1 MSFILEPHPRQQ
13 PFLLLQS
20 SIAQSG
26 IGIIRQLLKNASS
39 RHALLFC
46 FLHSSLLSLHGAH
59 VQTYD
64 LLDNVPGYKDD
75 YEDPRRRIQ
84 SAVENAPA
92 GPLDFVIDSVDTL
105 ASDIGS
111 ISGTYEFLT
120 ELRSLVRARSSPSR
134 LVVHVLSPS
143 PLLPLLCQ
151 PGFSP
156 SLTHVI
162 SHPPAVLVHMS
173 TEYLTLPPPLSP
185 EAKFWSIF
193 LPVSER
199 VYESERL
206 IFGAEGEGTGDD
218 DELVIEIVVR
228 GDGEGLR
235 RRGVDRTLQG
245 WSFARGPHPLSE
257 MIALQSMYSRNT
269 AERTVLDPTQN
280 ASFNLTL
287 TASQQKNRA
296 QVPLPYVHEGEFIS
310 FHFSWLIGLGRPL
323 EKQPSAPAAIFY
335 DPDSADDIDDDDPD
349 EDLDI

>member
-1 MSFILEPHPRQQ
+1 MSFIREPRPRQQ

-26 IGIIRQLLKNASS
+26 IGIIHQLLEDASV
-39 RHALLFC
+39 HALLFC
-46 FLHSSLLSLHGAH
+46 FLHSSLLSLQGPR
-59 VQTYD
+59 VQTHD
-64 LLDNVPGYKDD
+64 LLDNVAGYNDDYKD
-75 YEDPRRRIQ
+75 PRDHIR
-84 SAVENAPA
+84 SAVKNVPA

-111 ISGTYEFLT
+111 ISDTYKFLS
-120 ELRSLVRARSSPSR
+120 ELLSLIRARSSPSR

-156 SLTHVI
+156 SLTHVVA
-162 SHPPAVLVHMS
+162 HPPALLLHLS

-185 EAKFWSIF
+185 ETKFWGIF

-199 VYESERL
+199 VHDSERL
-206 IFGAEGEGTGDD
+206 IFGAEGEGTGDH
-218 DELVIEIVVR
+218 DELVVEVIVR
-228 GDGEGLR
+228 GDGEGSR

-245 WSFARGPHPLSE
+245 WSLYRGPCPLSE
-257 MIALQSMYSRNT
+257 MIALKSLYTRNVV
-269 AERTVLDPTQN
+269 AEPPTILDPTQN
-280 ASFNLTL
+280 VSFNLSL
-287 TASQQKNRA
+287 TASQQTSRA
-296 QVPLPYVHEGEFIS
+296 QVPLPYVHD
-310 FHFSWLIGLGRPL
+310 GR
-323 EKQPSAPAAIFY
+323 EKQSPVPAAIFY

>member
-1 MSFILEPHPRQQ
+1 MSFIREPRRRQQ

-26 IGIIRQLLKNASS
+26 IGIIRQLLEDASD
-39 RHALLFC
+39 HALLFC
-46 FLHSSLLSLHGAH
+46 RLHSSLLSLQGTH
-59 VQTYD
+59 VQTYN
-64 LLDNVPGYKDD
+64 LLDNIPGYNDN
-75 YEDPRRRIQ
+75 YEDPRHRIQ
-84 SAVENAPA
+84 SAVDNAPA
-92 GPLDFVIDSVDTL
+92 GPLDFIIDSADTL

-111 ISGTYEFLT
+111 ISETYRFLS
-120 ELRSLVRARSSPSR
+120 ELMSLIRGRSSASR
-134 LVVHVLSPS
+134 LIIHALSPS
-143 PLLPLLCQ
+143 PLIPLLCQ

-162 SHPPAVLVHMS
+162 SHPPALLVHLS

-185 EAKFWSIF
+185 EAKFWGIF

-199 VYESERL
+199 VHESERL

-218 DELVIEIVVR
+218 DELVIEVLVR

-245 WSFARGPHPLSE
+245 WSLTQGARPLAE
-257 MIALQSMYSRNT
+257 LTALKPLWSRNI
-269 AERTVLDPTQN
+269 TVVDPTQN
-280 ASFNLTL
+280 VSFNLNL
-287 TASQQKNRA
+287 TASQQNSRA
-296 QVPLPYVHEGEFIS
+296 QVPLPYVHEG
-310 FHFSWLIGLGRPL
+310 RKPV
-323 EKQPSAPAAIFY
+323 EKQPSASAAIFY